1 MMSAPLY
8 GLPLYGLIEAGGTK
22 FVLGVATGP
31 DDIRAT
37 TRIDTT
43 TPEETIGAA
52 VEWLGRHGPFA
63 AIGIASFG
71 PLQLDKTVADYGCV
85 TNTPKPHWSGADL
98 VGPFARAFDCPVALD
113 TDVNGAAL
121 AEVQWGAAK
130 GAQSA
135 LYFTIGTGVGG
146 GAVINGRILHGQS
159 HPEMGHMRVA
169 RHPADLDYRGH
180 CPFHGD
186 CLEGVAAGPSIIDRW
201 GKSLSDLPADHIGHE
216 IVAHYLAS
224 MAVTCQAIFEPER
237 IVLGGGVMGTPGLLP
252 RVIAATEDM
261 GGGYF
266 VSKAAEIL
274 TLPGLGD
281 RAGLLGALAL
291 AQKI

>member
-1 MMSAPLY
+1 MTR
-8 GLPLYGLIEAGGTK
+8 PLYGLIEAGGTK

-31 DDIRAT
+31 DEVLAT

-43 TPEETIGAA
+43 TPAETIGAA
-52 VEWLGRHGPFA
+52 VAWLSQHGPFA

-71 PLQLDKTVADYGCV
+71 PLQLDKSAPDYGCV
-85 TNTPKPHWSGADL
+85 TNTPKPQWSGADL
-98 VGPFARAFDCPVALD
+98 VGPFAEAFGCPIALD

-130 GAQSA
+130 GARTA

-146 GAVINGRILHGQS
+146 GAVVDGRILHGQS

-169 RHPADLDYRGH
+169 RHPADLDYKGH

-186 CLEGVAAGPSIIDRW
+186 CLEGVAAGPSILDRW
-201 GKSLSDLPADHIGHE
+201 GASLSDLPADHIGHA
-216 IVAHYLAS
+216 IIAHYLAS
-224 MAVTCQAIFEPER
+224 MTVTCQALFEPEK
-237 IVLGGGVMGTPGLLP
+237 IILGGGVMGTPDLLP
-252 RVIAATEDM
+252 RVIAAAEAM

-266 VSKAAEIL
+266 VSKAADIV

-291 AQKI
+291 ARQVSATA